1 MFDRTPA
8 LRHHLTMRKIVWL
21 TCLVACGGGS
31 KKQVEEA
38 PPPVV
43 EKKVEAPAPPPEP
56 EPPPVPKSYSAKA
69 AMTAVKGAKIEGGT
83 VTFMQ
88 EEGSDTKVSSDFSGL
103 KKGTYHLVIHDGSE
117 CGPNATKAGAP
128 WKGGEAVKLMFKVGG
143 DNPGNIDESGVKL
156 MLNGVAPIIGQTL
169 VLHDDKKGTPGKA
182 LACGTIDAVGGG
194 D

>member
-1 MFDRTPA
+1 M
-8 LRHHLTMRKIVWL
+8 WL
-21 TCLVACGGGS
+21 ACVVACGGGT

-38 PPPVV
+38 PPQVV
-43 EKKVEAPAPPPEP
+43 EKKAEEPAPPPEP

-69 AMTAVKGAKIEGGT
+69 AMTAVKGAKLDGGT
-83 VTFMQ
+83 VTFTQ
-88 EEGSDTKVSSDFSGL
+88 EDGSDTKVSSDFTGL

-128 WKGGEAVKLMFKVGG
+128 WKGGEAVKLTFKVGG
-143 DNPGNIDESGVKL
+143 DSDGNIDESVKL
-156 MLNGVAPIIGQTL
+156 MLSGVAPITGQTL

-182 LACGTIDAVGGG
+182 LACGTIDGVGGM

>member
-1 MFDRTPA
+1 MTP
-8 LRHHLTMRKIVWL
+8 
-21 TCLVACGGGS
+21 
-31 KKQVEEA
+31 
-38 PPPVV
+38 
-43 EKKVEAPAPPPEP
+43 
-56 EPPPVPKSYSAKA
+56 
-69 AMTAVKGAKIEGGT
+69 VKGAKLEGGT

-128 WKGGEAVKLMFKVGG
+128 WKGGEVVKLMFKVGG
-143 DNPGNIDESGVKL
+143 DNAGNIDESVKL
-156 MLNGVAPIIGQTL
+156 MLGGVAPIIGQTL

>member
-1 MFDRTPA
+1 LIERARCATIS
-8 LRHHLTMRKIVWL
+8 TMRKIVL
-21 TCLVACGGGS
+21 VTCVVACGGGG

-38 PPPVV
+38 PPPPVA
-43 EKKVEAPAPPPEP
+43 EKKVEEPPPAEA

-69 AMTAVKGAKIEGGT
+69 AMTAVKGAKLEGGT

-103 KKGTYHLVIHDGSE
+103 KKGTYHLVIHEGTE
-117 CGPNATKAGAP
+117 CGPNATKAGPA

-143 DNPGNIDESGVKL
+143 DNPGNLDESGVKL
-156 MLNGVAPIIGQTL
+156 MLGGVAPITGQTL
-169 VLHDDKKGTPGKA
+169 VLHEDKKGTPGKA